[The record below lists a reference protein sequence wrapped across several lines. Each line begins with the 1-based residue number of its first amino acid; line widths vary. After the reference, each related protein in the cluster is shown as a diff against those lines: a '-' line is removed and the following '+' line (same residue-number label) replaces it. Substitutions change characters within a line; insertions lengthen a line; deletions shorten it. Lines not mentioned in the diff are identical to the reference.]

1 MQLSSP
7 WIDTNSFWHTH
18 THSNGLKKIFDFLFV
33 TFWHD
38 DPRKKRHTTIHVCLL
53 TPQINWIKIKLVY
66 SIFLFSSI
74 ERSSCLWNWFICC
87 IVFFIKVP
95 LNLIFFSRKEWIYL
109 ISIFT
114 KWQFYHKG
122 FSNGYFMCM
131 NNWNGITCIQH
142 TWEHTYICPKNLQNS
157 CTPVCQR
164 KEQWVMLK
172 RTLYIW
178 VTVNKKLIFLK
189 LDGNL

>member
-1 MQLSSP
+1 MSYIFKCDL
-7 WIDTNSFWHTH
+7 ILKDFHKRLNYAVIVTLNRHKLIL
-18 THSNGLKKIFDFLFV
+18 THSHTLKWPQKNFDFLFV

-74 ERSSCLWNWFICC
+74 ERSSCLWNWFLCC

-131 NNWNGITCIQH
+131 NNWNGITC
-142 TWEHTYICPKNLQNS
+142 T
-157 CTPVCQR
+157 
-164 KEQWVMLK
+164 
-172 RTLYIW
+172 
-178 VTVNKKLIFLK
+178 
-189 LDGNL
+189 